1 MYPTLQAMKQLTAEG
16 GYRRI
21 PLCREILSDRFT
33 PVEVMRILRK
43 AHRHCFLLESAGQKE
58 TWGRYSFLGYEPSM
72 EITCMNGAVT
82 IRSIHDEKNTEGSA
96 EKNFQNRKV
105 AGDETIG
112 RNVQDAENEEEM
124 ETAHPGEILRKIL
137 REYKSPTIEGLPPFT
152 GGLAGYFSYEYLRY
166 SEPKLKLEDHGDSD
180 FRDMDLMLFDQVIAF
195 DHYRQKLCLIAGVKT
210 DNLETSYRKAEEKL
224 REMEEL
230 LKKGKKKVFPP
241 LKLKSEISPQ
251 FSREKYCSMVEK
263 AKRYIR
269 EGDIFQVVLSNPV
282 RAKAAG
288 SLFDTYRVLRTAN
301 PSPYMFY
308 FSSDDLEMAGASPE
322 TLVKLERGKL
332 TTFPLAGTRPRGKDS
347 REDRKLEEELLA
359 DEKELAEHNMLVD
372 LGRNDLGKISRIGT
386 VKVEKYLSVEKFS
399 HVMHLGS
406 AVSGEIRED
415 KDAIDAVDAVLPAGT
430 LSGAPKFRACQ
441 IIEELEQSRRG
452 IYGGAVGYIDFAGN
466 LDVCIAI
473 RLVYKKNGEVCIRSG
488 AGIVADSVP
497 DREYEECRNKAM
509 AVIQAVKQAQEGLE

>member
-1 MYPTLQAMKQLTAEG
+1 MYPALQAMKQMAAEG
-16 GYRRI
+16 DYRRI

-43 AHRHCFLLESAGQKE
+43 ADKHCFLLESAGQKE

-72 EITCMNGAVT
+72 EITCMNGTVT
-82 IRSIHDEKNTEGSA
+82 IRSIHDEKNTEEIA
-96 EKNFQNRKV
+96 EKNFQNGKN
-105 AGDETIG
+105 ACEEAEGKNIG
-112 RNVQDAENEEEM
+112 GAKTEKKE
-124 ETAHPGEILRKIL
+124 AHPGEILRKIL
-137 REYKSPTIEGLPPFT
+137 REYKSPVMEELPPFT
-152 GGLAGYFSYEYLRY
+152 GGLAGYFSYEYIRY

-180 FRDMDLMLFDQVIAF
+180 FRDMDLMLFDRVIAF
-195 DHYRQKLCLIAGVKT
+195 DHYRQKVCLIAGVRT
-210 DNLETSYRKAEEKL
+210 DNLEASYREAERNL
-224 REMEEL
+224 QEMEAL
-230 LKKGKKKVFPP
+230 LRKGRKKVFPP

-282 RAKAAG
+282 RAKATG

-308 FSSDDLEMAGASPE
+308 FSSDDMEMAGASPE

-347 REDRKLEEELLA
+347 REDRKLEEELLG

-372 LGRNDLGKISRIGT
+372 LGRNDLGKISRIGS

-415 KDAIDAVDAVLPAGT
+415 KDAVDAVDAVLPAGT

-452 IYGGAVGYIDFAGN
+452 IYGGAVGYLDFAGN

-497 DREYEECRNKAM
+497 EREFEECRNKAM